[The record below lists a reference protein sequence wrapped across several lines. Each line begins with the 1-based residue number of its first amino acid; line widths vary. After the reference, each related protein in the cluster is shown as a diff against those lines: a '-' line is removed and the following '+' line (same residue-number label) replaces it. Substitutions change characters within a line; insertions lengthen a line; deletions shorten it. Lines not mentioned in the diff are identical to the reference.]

1 MPITKRNDLII
12 PELLVEAIE
21 GAFPK
26 MRVLMGSRAVIIN
39 GTMPNHANGAP
50 LKGGDQIKFPYFNI
64 LGDALE
70 KIVNEGD
77 ELIPE
82 KLTMTSELATVA
94 HYGKAVEITQWS
106 QLAAAYA
113 DPYGEVA
120 RQFVEMAQNTVENE
134 LIRVSLDGLPA
145 AYINSVFNALN
156 PVTLNYDVMI
166 DSKILWGDE
175 QSNIE
180 LLSVHSKVYGDL
192 LKLKDSTGRPLVTD
206 ANNAEIQK
214 FAGVPL
220 KVSDRNT
227 VTVVG
232 GVNRYSSLIMKAGA
246 AAWWYQKTPTVRTE
260 PNALADSDITAIH
273 VYGAPYR
280 YLRPTSGGS
289 KSGVIEIR
297 TN

>member
-1 MPITKRNDLII
+1 MPVTKRSDLII
-12 PELLVEAIE
+12 PELLVEAIQA
-21 GAFPK
+21 AFPK
-26 MRVLMGSRAVIIN
+26 MRVLMGSRAVVIN
-39 GTMPNHANGAP
+39 GSMPNHANGAP

-77 ELIPE
+77 ELIPA
-82 KLTMTSELATVA
+82 KLTQTSELATVG
-94 HYGKAVEITQWS
+94 HYGKAVEITQWA

-120 RQFVEMAQNTVENE
+120 RQFVEMTANTVENE
-134 LIRVSLDGLPA
+134 LLRVSIAGLPS
-145 AYINSVFNALN
+145 AYINDVFSALT
-156 PVTLNYDVMI
+156 PQTLNYDVMI

-180 LLSVHSKVYGDL
+180 LLTVHSKVYGDL

-227 VTVVG
+227 VTIVS
-232 GVNRYSSLIMKAGA
+232 GVNRYSSLIFKQGA
-246 AAWWYQKTPTVRTE
+246 AAWWYQKTPTVRSE

-280 YLRPTSGGS
+280 YLRPISGGS